1 MPIIIILLLQL
12 LLINLNIMND
22 ADVGTTITEEVTTEE
37 TTEDTTEET
46 TVSTDVP
53 LVGNNYDLIIDG
65 DGLNMKFEEDRMLT
79 IGEFMEAFEGD
90 YEITEEF
97 LYVNV
102 VSTYYNETVKL
113 ELTYDDLTLDVISGT
128 VNNYELVVED
138 SNVTEEELAEYNEQ
152 FMGLPYT
159 LELTSGQ

>member
-1 MPIIIILLLQL
+1 MSIIIILLLQL

-22 ADVGTTITEEVTTEE
+22 ADAGTTVTEEVTTEE
-37 TTEDTTEET
+37 TT
-46 TVSTDVP
+46 VSTDAP

-65 DGLNMKFEEDRMLT
+65 DGLNMRFEEDGTLT

-97 LYVNV
+97 LYVNI
-102 VSTYYNETVKL
+102 VSTYYNETIEL

-128 VNNYELVVED
+128 VKNYELIVED
-138 SNVTEEELAEYNEQ
+138 PSATEEELAEYNEQ

-159 LELTSGQ
+159 LELTGGL

>member
-22 ADVGTTITEEVTTEE
+22 ADVGTTITEEVTTDE

-65 DGLNMKFEEDRMLT
+65 DGLNMKFEEDRTLT

-138 SNVTEEELAEYNEQ
+138 SNVTDEELAEYNEQ